1 MVGEGGVVMGMVG
14 EGGVVTGMVGCGD
27 RNGWRGR

>member
-1 MVGEGGVVMGMVG
+1 VVTGMVG

-27 RNGWRGR
+27 GNVWRGLAREVW